1 MTIEV
6 WEQEGI
12 EEEYPITVSAE
23 SKTLYAYP
31 YKWFIV
37 DVYNGG
43 PDEVKVMTN
52 KTALP
57 NAITLDNRQTRE
69 FGTEKK
75 PTIWRVEVRAEA
87 GKTATVKITTRR

>member
-1 MTIEV
+1 MALEL
-6 WEQEGI
+6 WAPEGI
-12 EEEYPITVSAE
+12 EEEFAFTVSGSRKELLAH
-23 SKTLYAYP
+23 P

-37 DVYNGG
+37 AVYNAG

-52 KTALP
+52 KTSLP
-57 NAITLDNRQTRE
+57 NAITLDDRQTRE

-87 GKTATVKITTRR
+87 GKTATVKITTKR